1 MLFFQK
7 KRMLSNKFYREAKRI
22 TLFIIF
28 QKKQNKYYK
37 YKLISKNNT
46 LI

>member
-7 KRMLSNKFYREAKRI
+7 KRMLSYKFYKEAKRI

-28 QKKQNKYYK
+28 QKKQNKCYE